1 MVINAMLYF
10 KLRRIEALADG
21 LRSDPSIMEK

>member
-1 MVINAMLYF
+1 MVINAMLYY

-21 LRSDPSIMEK
+21 LRNDPNILEK